1 MPLAVIKLAEGG
13 STNRFCEGQVQ
24 RGAANRIA
32 ALKLRFTVDIWEAIV
47 ASARGV
53 KALVIDGPI
62 LPGFGGAQLP
72 LRHSSWRARRS

>member
-47 ASARGV
+47 ASARGASAFV
-53 KALVIDGPI
+53 LAGKKKLNGTTIASDCGSRTSGRP
-62 LPGFGGAQLP
+62 
-72 LRHSSWRARRS
+72 